1 MKNKIIASGLAG
13 LALFGGTI
21 AFAVSGSSPASA
33 TTTAQSA
40 LTQTATPSGIRGW
53 LHQHRKEIRKEAVE
67 TAAKTIGIPAD
78 ELRADLKAGQ
88 SVAEVATAKGVDPQT
103 VVTAWVNGADAKID
117 QAVTDGKLTQA
128 QADKAKAK
136 VPTIAAK
143 LVDAHKGERKAAQ
156 GN

>member
-1 MKNKIIASGLAG
+1 M
-13 LALFGGTI
+13 
-21 AFAVSGSSPASA
+21 
-33 TTTAQSA
+33 
-40 LTQTATPSGIRGW
+40 
-53 LHQHRKEIRKEAVE
+53 E

-143 LVDAHKGERKAAQ
+143 LVDAHKGDRKAAQ

>member
-1 MKNKIIASGLAG
+1 MKTKIIASGLAG

-21 AFAVSGSSPASA
+21 AFAVSGSSPAGA

-40 LTQTATPSGIRGW
+40 LTQDATPSGIRGW
-53 LHQHRKEIRKEAVE
+53 LHHHRKEIRKEAIE
-67 TAAKTIGIPAD
+67 SAAKTIGIPAD

-88 SVAEVATAKGVDPQT
+88 SVAEVATAKGVDPQA
-103 VVTAWVNGADAKID
+103 VVSAWVTGADAKID

-143 LVDAHKGERKAAQ
+143 LVDAHKGDRKAAQ